1 MEENQIPISELP
13 FNFDKVK
20 HIYGSIRSAELYCPG
35 AYYIFTQFSHIELF
49 RGTEYLVAAK
59 DCPALSPKARAYGL
73 PLLGN
78 PRFLIYDCD
87 DYFNQGKF
95 VAMYE
100 IYQYL
105 TAHGLP
111 IPAYTTLEETK
122 LWGMEVC
129 PEYFGEFPIPT
140 ETPWGPPLRHSYLW
154 NGLYWLETKQ
164 AGWALTIAYPLCEDL
179 TYKTKR
185 LGQQTDYD
193 LEHGIDNTYGFRFY
207 TYRSSCLPVFELLQ
221 YADETWESKINVGA
235 LKNAILKFHPD
246 YAEDT
251 PCIPPDMELIM
262 SPGAGFDFYAFPQ
275 EP

>member
-1 MEENQIPISELP
+1 ML
-13 FNFDKVK
+13 
-20 HIYGSIRSAELYCPG
+20 A
-35 AYYIFTQFSHIELF
+35 
-49 RGTEYLVAAK
+49 
-59 DCPALSPKARAYGL
+59 
-73 PLLGN
+73 
-78 PRFLIYDCD
+78 
-87 DYFNQGKF
+87 
-95 VAMYE
+95 
-100 IYQYL
+100 
-105 TAHGLP
+105 
-111 IPAYTTLEETK
+111 
-122 LWGMEVC
+122 
-129 PEYFGEFPIPT
+129 
-140 ETPWGPPLRHSYLW
+140 
-154 NGLYWLETKQ
+154 
-164 AGWALTIAYPLCEDL
+164 IAYPLCEDL

-221 YADETWESKINVGA
+221 YADETWESKINVGS